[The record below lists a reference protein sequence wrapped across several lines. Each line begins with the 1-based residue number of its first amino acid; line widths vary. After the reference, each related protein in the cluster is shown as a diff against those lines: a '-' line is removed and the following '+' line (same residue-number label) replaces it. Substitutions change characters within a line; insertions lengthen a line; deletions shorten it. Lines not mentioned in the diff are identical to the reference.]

1 MRGKTKLVLVFS
13 AFLLTM
19 CRGYGE
25 PVSTIEGLSCRTYT
39 AYLQEGL
46 TTSKG
51 LECYYTCPT
60 GTVGPFDFTAD
71 PSLSATKGDLD
82 RQFCGIAPQPFT
94 PTAIPSAS
102 PTLPASPTVPATATV
117 EISPS
122 AEASVTAAIPATGQS
137 VVTGQVLMCDLGAH
151 LINFRIVQPPPDLT
165 NKTLTA
171 QISDLESTC
180 YVNPT
185 NPSLLTCGLPA
196 GATFPAR
203 ITVSVDGTV
212 VNDFTYHGIGCEILN
227 TAVPTTTP

>member
-39 AYLQEGL
+39 AYFQEGV
-46 TTSKG
+46 TASKG

-60 GTVGPFDFTAD
+60 GTVGPFDFAAD

-94 PTAIPSAS
+94 PTAILSAS
-102 PTLPASPTVPATATV
+102 PTAQASATAGIPPT
-117 EISPS
+117 S
-122 AEASVTAAIPATGQS
+122 EASVTAAIPATGQS
-137 VVTGQVLMCDLGAH
+137 VLTGQVLMCDLGAH

-171 QISDLESTC
+171 QISDIESAC

-196 GATFPAR
+196 GVAFPAR
-203 ITVSVDGTV
+203 IVVSLDGAV
-212 VNDFTYHGIGCEILN
+212 VNDFTYHGIGCEVLN